1 MAISFTDYARKHDD
15 ETLYDILC
23 KVFPKDSVYKTD
35 NAEVVE
41 LYFQKNGVPDF
52 VVIGT
57 ECVRPI
63 FTYTIEVEQLQEGGP
78 YEIQGIYNIL
88 SKLSEAE

>member
-1 MAISFTDYARKHDD
+1 MAISFTDYAKKHDD

-23 KVFPKDSVYKTD
+23 KVFPKDSVFKTD
-35 NAEVVE
+35 NANVVE

-57 ECVRPI
+57 ENARPV

-78 YEIQGIYNIL
+78 YEIQGIHNIL

>member
-1 MAISFTDYARKHDD
+1 MAISFTDYAKKHDD
-15 ETLYDILC
+15 ETLYDILR
-23 KVFPKDSVYKTD
+23 KVFPKDSVFKTD
-35 NAEVVE
+35 NADIVE

-52 VVIGT
+52 VIIGT
-57 ECVRPI
+57 ENACPV

-78 YEIQGIYNIL
+78 YEIQGIHNIL